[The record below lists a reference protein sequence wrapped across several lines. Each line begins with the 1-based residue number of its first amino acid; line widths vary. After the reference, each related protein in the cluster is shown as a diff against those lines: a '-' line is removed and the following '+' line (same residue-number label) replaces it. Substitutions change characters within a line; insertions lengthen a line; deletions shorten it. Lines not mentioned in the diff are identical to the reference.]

1 MAYNK
6 KKKRQL
12 AVCVPNVL
20 LHINVYSNNTI
31 VTCTD
36 SNGNV
41 LAWASSGERGFKGA
55 RKASPFAA
63 QIAVEAVVNKIS
75 VFKIK
80 AVEVEVNGIGA
91 NRDAVL
97 KSLQALELTIVSI
110 RDITPVA
117 HNGCRPPKT
126 RRV

>member
-1 MAYNK
+1 M
-6 KKKRQL
+6 
-12 AVCVPNVL
+12 
-20 LHINVYSNNTI
+20 
-31 VTCTD
+31 
-36 SNGNV
+36 

-80 AVEVEVNGIGA
+80 AVEVEVNGVSA

-97 KSLQALELTIVSI
+97 KSSQALELTVVSVK
-110 RDITPVA
+110 DTTPIA

-126 RRV
+126 RRVYCRVA

>member
-1 MAYNK
+1 MAYK
-6 KKKRQL
+6 KKRKRQL
-12 AVCVPNVL
+12 ATSVPNVI
-20 LHINVYSNNTI
+20 LHINVHSNNTI
-31 VTCTD
+31 VTCAD
-36 SNGNV
+36 ANGNV

-80 AVEVEVNGIGA
+80 TVEVEVNGVSA

-97 KSLQALELTIVSI
+97 KSLQALELTVVSI
-110 RDITPVA
+110 RDITPIA

>member
-1 MAYNK
+1 MAYNNK
-6 KKKRQL
+6 KRRQL
-12 AVCVPNVL
+12 AASVPNVL
-20 LHINVYSNNTI
+20 LYINVYSNNTI
-31 VTCTD
+31 VTCAD

-55 RKASPFAA
+55 RKATPFAA

-80 AVEVEVNGIGA
+80 TVEVEVNGVSA

-110 RDITPVA
+110 RDITPIA

>member
-1 MAYNK
+1 MAYK
-6 KKKRQL
+6 KKRKRQL
-12 AVCVPNVL
+12 ATSVPNVV

-31 VTCTD
+31 VTCAD
-36 SNGNV
+36 ANGNV

-75 VFKIK
+75 VFKTK
-80 AVEVEVNGIGA
+80 TVEVEVNGVSA

-97 KSLQALELTIVSI
+97 KSLQALELTVVSI
-110 RDITPVA
+110 RDITPIA

>member
-1 MAYNK
+1 MAYKNPPR
-6 KKKRQL
+6 RQL
-12 AVCVPNVL
+12 ATSIPNVL
-20 LHINVYSNNTI
+20 LYINVYSNNTI
-31 VTCTD
+31 VTCAD
-36 SNGNV
+36 ANGNV

-75 VFKIK
+75 VFRINT
-80 AVEVEVNGIGA
+80 VEVEVNGVGA

-110 RDITPVA
+110 RDVTPVA

>member
-1 MAYNK
+1 MVY
-6 KKKRQL
+6 KKRRRL
-12 AVCVPNVL
+12 MGDVANVIL
-20 LHINVYSNNTI
+20 YINAYSNNTI
-31 VTCTD
+31 VTCA
-36 SNGNV
+36 NMKGNV

-63 QIAVEAVVNKIS
+63 QVTVEAAMRKAS
-75 VFKIK
+75 MFKVK
-80 AVEVEVNGIGA
+80 NVEVEVSGINA
-91 NRDAVL
+91 NRDAAL
-97 KSLQALELTIVSI
+97 RALQALELTILSV